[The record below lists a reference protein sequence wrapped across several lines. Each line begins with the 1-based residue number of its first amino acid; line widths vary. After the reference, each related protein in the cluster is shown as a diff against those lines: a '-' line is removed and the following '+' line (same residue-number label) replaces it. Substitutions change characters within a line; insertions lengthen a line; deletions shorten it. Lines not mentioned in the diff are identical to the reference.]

1 MEQYVREEAISINQE
16 PEKLQYVNVERES
29 VDGNPEHVKVHRESV
44 LHDKKAYWIGRRLQD
59 IVFSSIALMVLWPVM
74 LIIAIL
80 IFIDDPKGSPVFSQ
94 LRCGRNGKEFKFY
107 KFRSMCVDAED
118 KLEELLKHNEM
129 DGPAFKIKEDPRI
142 TRIGRFLRKT
152 SLDELPQL
160 WNILKGDMSIVGPR
174 PPLPREV
181 AQYDEY
187 QRQRLYITPGLTC
200 YWQIQPKRNDL
211 SFEEWMELDIK
222 YVRERSFLVDWKI
235 IFGTV
240 KAVLFGEG
248 E

>member
-1 MEQYVREEAISINQE
+1 MKTDTVSMRTDIDR
-16 PEKLQYVNVERES
+16 KR
-29 VDGNPEHVKVHRESV
+29 V
-44 LHDKKAYWIGRRLQD
+44 LSEGKCYWIGRRTQD
-59 IVFSSIALMVLWPVM
+59 IVLSLLALAVLWPLM

-80 IFIDDPKGSPVFSQ
+80 IYIDDPKGSPIFTQ
-94 LRCGRNGKEFKFY
+94 IRCGRDGKEFKFY
-107 KFRSMCVDAED
+107 KFRTMCVGAEE
-118 KLEELLKHNEM
+118 KLDNLLSANEM
-129 DGPAFKIKEDPRI
+129 DGPVFKIKHDPRI
-142 TRIGRFLRKT
+142 TRLGRILRRT

-181 AQYDEY
+181 AQYDAY
-187 QRQRLYITPGLTC
+187 QLQRLYITPGLTC
-200 YWQIQPKRNDL
+200 YWQIQPRRNEL

-235 IFGTV
+235 ILWTV
-240 KAVLFGEG
+240 RSVLWGEG